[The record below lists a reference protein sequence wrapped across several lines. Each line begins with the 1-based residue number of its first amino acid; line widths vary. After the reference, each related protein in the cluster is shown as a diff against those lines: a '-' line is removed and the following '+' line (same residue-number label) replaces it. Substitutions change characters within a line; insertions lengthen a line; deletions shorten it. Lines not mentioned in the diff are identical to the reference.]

1 MAKRSAQAVL
11 QEEINNNEDWTK
23 IMENPGMYVIDIYSE
38 WCGPCVAMITY
49 LRKIKM
55 ELGNEYLNFAI
66 AKSDNINVLKRFRQ
80 KSEPYWMFFFDGKLV
95 NVIIGAD
102 APRLIRL
109 IIEELEQ
116 YVKYK
121 NGEIHKEFIP
131 ISKVTDEEQKKLTEI
146 ENYRKQKTKKEKK
159 LRDKRMMKVRERALK
174 QFSYNIQM
182 QTCVMFFP
190 HTVQYIMVEK
200 PLEEGAEELDEPPE
214 PVMIE
219 KRVCEVANSCA
230 SKYEEL
236 IVIEAKELKLTEDKL
251 SEMFFTE
258 REFLE
263 SFPQELIDELLSKNV
278 YSVMLSMPTVKHDT
292 ATEEVAEDDENKP
305 VSIDLMGEIELKLS
319 TIIYGDNG
327 SPLNPSPNSL
337 ADIHSVINENG
348 QKIPSVY
355 TPRNP
360 LSKASALTI
369 LFRKFC
375 KNQGYVAP
383 LPPAPQYLI
392 IFDINK
398 SNTVLPIIED
408 LEETVV
414 YYGFFRSADPEN
426 PKLLCKD
433 PEMLTK
439 YGMDKIGKEA
449 KLVLSVLM
457 DDKDKS
463 LLRFVD
469 VGPIYVSPNEEV
481 GIDDAIKFFPYNFDE
496 MDGEIKLWLD
506 QQEIQSEGVG
516 EEYDFGEGEEGI
528 IEEYSSQDQ

>member
-1 MAKRSAQAVL
+1 MAKRGAQAVL

-327 SPLNPSPNSL
+327 SPLNPSPNS
-337 ADIHSVINENG
+337 
-348 QKIPSVY
+348 
-355 TPRNP
+355 
-360 LSKASALTI
+360 
-369 LFRKFC
+369 
-375 KNQGYVAP
+375 
-383 LPPAPQYLI
+383 
-392 IFDINK
+392 
-398 SNTVLPIIED
+398 
-408 LEETVV
+408 
-414 YYGFFRSADPEN
+414 
-426 PKLLCKD
+426 
-433 PEMLTK
+433 
-439 YGMDKIGKEA
+439 KEA